1 MFRKT
6 VATTVIGTLIG
17 LGMLGSASADPE
29 ESQRLRGLGGRVFL
43 VLVQDLFAEP
53 GSPEEFFENCY
64 VFNSDGS
71 WEEPLF
77 PVPGTWEQDSVGAKT
92 SYAVSA
98 LAEDFDVGI
107 IVDVLLEQTGKVTPA
122 RGKGNLQLTAF
133 SQVFFAD
140 FTPEGEDLLVAEFLS
155 NGYEVDECPL

>member
-1 MFRKT
+1 M
-6 VATTVIGTLIG
+6 
-17 LGMLGSASADPE
+17 
-29 ESQRLRGLGGRVFL
+29 
-43 VLVQDLFAEP
+43 VQDLFADP

-64 VFNSDGS
+64 IFNADGS

-77 PVPGTWEQDSVGAKT
+77 PVPGTWEQGSLGAKT

-122 RGKGNLQLTAF
+122 GGKGNLQLTAF
-133 SQVFFAD
+133 SQVFFTD
-140 FTPEGEDLLVAEFLS
+140 FPVEGEDLLVGEFLA
-155 NGYEVDECPL
+155 NGHEVDECPL